1 MAAGGQMTPPVAR
14 AWKHLSSFP
23 CRDVREAFDLSQWRA
38 TSKGIVFKMGQAG
51 NGEKP

>member
-14 AWKHLSSFP
+14 AWKHLSS
-23 CRDVREAFDLSQWRA
+23 EAFDLSQWRA